1 MIKQI
6 IDIHSHFLTPEYLKF
21 LEKQNALLEDGFP
34 LPKYDYKKHLDLM
47 NKCSIKWSLLS
58 VFSPHPYFKDDIEN
72 SIKMCRHLNEQM
84 AQLKKGDPK
93 HFGFQACLPLPDVE
107 AAMQEAIYALDVLGA
122 DGINFP
128 SNSRGLYLGDPKL
141 EPLMKELNKRH
152 AICNIHPHRPASL
165 SEEVFSAGPVPL
177 FEFIADTTRTV
188 LNLIGNDVVLRYPNI
203 TWIIPHCGSFLPNIY
218 ERFIGMSKILIPQKM
233 MKEVNVEE
241 SFKRFY
247 FDIAGNP
254 TPYLL
259 KWLLTITTPDHIM
272 YGSDFPFTPSKQIE
286 TNLETLLNLLDEED
300 LKPYKEM
307 ILYKNAQQLFFKS
320 GSK

>member
-47 NKCSIKWSLLS
+47 NKCSIEWSLLS
-58 VFSPHPYFKDDIEN
+58 VSSPHPYFKNDVEN

-84 AQLKKGDPK
+84 AQLKKDDSK

-107 AAMQEAIYALDVLGA
+107 AAMQEAIYALDVLEA

-141 EPLMKELNKRH
+141 EPLMEELNKRH

-177 FEFIADTTRTV
+177 FEFIVDTTRAV
-188 LNLIGNDVVLRYPNI
+188 LNLIGNDVILRFPNI
-203 TWIIPHCGSFLPNIY
+203 TWIIRIVVLFY
-218 ERFIGMSKILIPQKM
+218 LIFMNALLECQK
-233 MKEVNVEE
+233 
-241 SFKRFY
+241 F
-247 FDIAGNP
+247 
-254 TPYLL
+254 
-259 KWLLTITTPDHIM
+259 
-272 YGSDFPFTPSKQIE
+272 
-286 TNLETLLNLLDEED
+286 
-300 LKPYKEM
+300 
-307 ILYKNAQQLFFKS
+307 
-320 GSK
+320 

>member
-1 MIKQI
+1 
-6 IDIHSHFLTPEYLKF
+6 
-21 LEKQNALLEDGFP
+21 
-34 LPKYDYKKHLDLM
+34 
-47 NKCSIKWSLLS
+47 
-58 VFSPHPYFKDDIEN
+58 
-72 SIKMCRHLNEQM
+72 M
-84 AQLKKGDPK
+84 AQLKKDDLK
-93 HFGFQACLPLPDVE
+93 HFGFQACIPLPDVE
-107 AAMQEAIYALDVLGA
+107 AAIQEAIYALDVLDA

-141 EPLMKELNKRH
+141 EPLMEELNKRH

-177 FEFIADTTRTV
+177 FEFIVDTTRAD
-188 LNLIGNDVVLRYPNI
+188 LNLIRNDVILRYPNI

-218 ERFIGMSKILIPQKM
+218 DRF
-233 MKEVNVEE
+233 N
-241 SFKRFY
+241 
-247 FDIAGNP
+247 IAGNP
-254 TPYLL
+254 TPHLL

-286 TNLETLLNLLDEED
+286 TNLNQFLKMLEEDD

-307 ILYKNAQQLFFKS
+307 ILYKNAQDLFFKS

>member
-1 MIKQI
+1 MTKQI
-6 IDIHSHFLTPEYLKF
+6 IDIHTHFLTPKYLKF
-21 LEKQNALLEDGFP
+21 LEKHNALLEDGFP
-34 LPKYDYKKHLDLM
+34 LPEYDNKKHLDLI

-58 VFSPHPYFKDDIEN
+58 ISSPHPYFKDDIEN

-84 AQLKKGDPK
+84 AQLKKDDPK
-93 HFGFQACLPLPDVE
+93 HFGFQACLPLPNVE
-107 AAMQEAIYALDVLGA
+107 AAIQEAIYALDVLHA

-128 SNSRGLYLGDPKL
+128 SNSRGLYLGDLKL

-152 AICNIHPHRPASL
+152 AICNIHPHRPAL
-165 SEEVFSAGPVPL
+165 ISEEVFSAGPVPL
-177 FEFIADTTRTV
+177 FEFIVDTSRAV

-218 ERFIGMSKILIPQKM
+218 DRFIGISKILIPQKM
-233 MKEVNVEE
+233 MQEVDVEA
-241 SFKRFY
+241 SFKRLY

-254 TPYLL
+254 TPHLL

-286 TNLETLLNLLDEED
+286 TNLEALLKLLDEED

-320 GSK
+320 DSK

>member
-1 MIKQI
+1 MTKQI
-6 IDIHSHFLTPEYLKF
+6 IDIHTHFLTPKYLKF
-21 LEKQNALLEDGFP
+21 LEKHNALLEDGFP
-34 LPKYDYKKHLDLM
+34 LPEYDNKKHLDLI

-58 VFSPHPYFKDDIEN
+58 ISSPHPYFKDDIEN

-84 AQLKKGDPK
+84 AQLKKDDPK

-107 AAMQEAIYALDVLGA
+107 AAIQEAIYALDVLHA

-128 SNSRGLYLGDPKL
+128 SNSRGLYLGDLKL

-152 AICNIHPHRPASL
+152 AICNIHPHRPAL
-165 SEEVFSAGPVPL
+165 ISEEVFSAGPVPL
-177 FEFIADTTRTV
+177 FEFIVDTSRAV

-218 ERFIGMSKILIPQKM
+218 DRFIGISKILIPQKM
-233 MKEVNVEE
+233 MQEVDVEA
-241 SFKRFY
+241 SFKRLY

-254 TPYLL
+254 TPHLL

-272 YGSDFPFTPSKQIE
+272 YGSDFPFTSSKQIE
-286 TNLETLLNLLDEED
+286 TNLEALLKLLDEED

-307 ILYKNAQQLFFKS
+307 ILYKNAQQLFFKVI
-320 GSK
+320 

>member
-1 MIKQI
+1 MANQI
-6 IDIHSHFLTPEYLKF
+6 IDIHSHFLTSEYLKF
-21 LEKQNALLEDGFP
+21 LEKQKALLEDGFP
-34 LPKYDYKKHLDLM
+34 LPKYNNQEHLKLM
-47 NKCSIKWSLLS
+47 KGCSIEWSLLS
-58 VFSPHPYFKDDIEN
+58 VSSPHPYFKDDIEN

-84 AQLKKGDPK
+84 AQLKKDDLK
-93 HFGFQACLPLPDVE
+93 HFGFQACIPLPDVE
-107 AAMQEAIYALDVLGA
+107 AAIQEAIYALDVLDA

-141 EPLMKELNKRH
+141 EPLMEELNKRH

-177 FEFIADTTRTV
+177 FEFIVDTTRAV
-188 LNLIGNDVVLRYPNI
+188 INLIRNDVILRYPNI

-218 ERFIGMSKILIPQKM
+218 DRFIGISKILIPQKM
-233 MKEVNVEE
+233 MEEVDVEA
-241 SFKRFY
+241 SFKRLY

-254 TPYLL
+254 TPHLL

-286 TNLETLLNLLDEED
+286 TNLNQFLKMLEEDD

-307 ILYKNAQQLFFKS
+307 ILYKNAQDLFFKS

>member
-58 VFSPHPYFKDDIEN
+58 VSSPHPYFKDDIEN

-177 FEFIADTTRTV
+177 FEFIVDTTRAV
-188 LNLIGNDVVLRYPNI
+188 LNLIGNDVILRYPNI

-247 FDIAGNP
+247 FDIAVNP